1 MLFQKIIPSEPP
13 APITKEQA
21 QEVYWLLKQRG
32 TESEA
37 FSQSNKYPFQYF
49 VQVMKEVNRLETLG
63 DTEMRSD
70 NQPQSKEELMERLSS
85 DLIDIEIFTNDYID
99 YVLTY
104 EENTSWEDF
113 VSQFTKDEGITI

>member
-1 MLFQKIIPSEPP
+1 
-13 APITKEQA
+13 
-21 QEVYWLLKQRG
+21 
-32 TESEA
+32 
-37 FSQSNKYPFQYF
+37 
-49 VQVMKEVNRLETLG
+49 MKEVNRLETLG